1 VTVPYYCG
9 EVCSCDDSAPI
20 AQKMRPV
27 IATEV
32 PESGSDATCRGWSI
46 LLPQSWKGWF
56 LYISADQHRLSVYYV
71 TQARNQ
77 RGATGQLPFRNFQKH
92 V

>member
-46 LLPQSWKGWF
+46 LLPQSWKG
-56 LYISADQHRLSVYYV
+56 
-71 TQARNQ
+71 
-77 RGATGQLPFRNFQKH
+77 
-92 V
+92 